1 MPRRADGGRRAL
13 WGLVPLLL
21 LCSGVAGAHHL
32 VPRHELRCD
41 ATFPCPPELQRRVDF
56 WAMVFREWHT
66 GQLVFHNTKHPERVY
81 KVVDTGASCRR
92 RNEPREVR
100 RERQSIRS
108 QLLKVA
114 GKLERGERQFTASE
128 RHLLGLFP
136 GKKAAEVRAAADN
149 IRCQQ
154 GNRDRF
160 AKALHRAGAYHDM
173 IAKALRE
180 AGLPADIV
188 YLPFVESAYNP
199 DAYSRVGAAGLWQI
213 MPRTART
220 LGLEVSATLDERMDP
235 EAATRAAM
243 RYFTRSTAVMT
254 EAARAA
260 DPKVRA
266 GELNPFVIT
275 SYNYGIAGMKR
286 AIKQVGPDYIRV
298 LETYR
303 SRAFRTAVRNFY
315 ASFLAARHVAQNA
328 PRYFGEVRRAPPLRY
343 DTVVLK
349 RPTSV
354 QRIEEVFGVGT
365 DELKTLNRA
374 WTRYVWNGWR
384 FVPEGYP
391 LRLPPRTGGRVAQAA
406 RLESLPLEEEDW
418 AGKTYHVRKGDTA
431 CGIAAAFRVRCRD
444 LIDANALGR
453 GALIRV
459 GQKLVIPTRAGAA
472 GSVRVAG
479 AARDAG
485 GATRYRVRAGDTAC
499 GIAKDFGVACAR
511 LIRANRLD
519 KGALIRVGQS
529 LTIPGTAPAVAARE
543 RPATHRVRRGD
554 TACAIATRYGVDCR
568 QLIAANELGSGAL
581 IRVGQ
586 VLTIPSAQP
595 EQPARAVKA
604 ALRAPAA
611 DAAAVAVA
619 AAPRAAAALAAGDS
633 AAAVL
638 DAEVDYGVRIRG
650 DGAARVYTIRAAPDE
665 TFGHYADWLGLDGT
679 HAIRSLNGIRAGAT
693 LRVGQRIRLPIRRA
707 QTAERFQQKRTDY
720 HRVLIEEFKE
730 HYRIVGVETYRV
742 KPGDSL
748 WAIASD
754 LELPLWVVDRFNPG
768 ALQTP
773 PGVGDPLRVPVVRGR
788 KAD

>member
-13 WGLVPLLL
+13 WGLLPLLL
-21 LCSGVAGAHHL
+21 LCSGVAAAHHL

-41 ATFPCPPELQRRVDF
+41 ASFPCAPELKRRVDF
-56 WAMVFREWHT
+56 WVMVFREWHT
-66 GQLVFHNTKHPERVY
+66 GQLIFHDTKHPERAY
-81 KVVDTGASCRR
+81 KVIDTGASCRR

-100 RERQSIRS
+100 RARQSIRS
-108 QLLKVA
+108 QLLTVA
-114 GKLERGERQFTASE
+114 GKLDRGERKFTDGE

-136 GKKAAEVRAAADN
+136 GEKAAEVRAAADN

-160 AKALHRAGAYHDM
+160 AKALQRAGAYHDM

-180 AGLPADIV
+180 AGLPEDIV

-235 EAATRAAM
+235 EAATRAAT

-254 EAARAA
+254 EAARAV
-260 DPKVRA
+260 DPAVRA
-266 GELNPFVIT
+266 GELNPFIIT

-286 AIKQVGPDYIRV
+286 AIRQVGPDYMRV
-298 LETYR
+298 LERYR

-315 ASFLAARHVAQNA
+315 ASFLAARYVARNA

-343 DTVVLK
+343 DTVVLQ

-354 QRIEEVFGVGT
+354 QRIEDVFGVGT
-365 DELKTLNRA
+365 DELKALNRA
-374 WTRYVWNGWR
+374 WTRYVWKGWR

-391 LRLPPRTGGRVAQAA
+391 LRLPPRTGGWVAQAA
-406 RLESLPLEEEDW
+406 RLESLPAQEEDW

-431 CGIAAAFRVRCRD
+431 CGIAAAFRVRCRE
-444 LIDANALGR
+444 LIDANALGG
-453 GALIRV
+453 GAFIRV
-459 GQKLVIPTRAGAA
+459 GQKLVIPVRAGAA
-472 GSVRVAG
+472 GSTRV
-479 AARDAG
+479 AG

-499 GIAKDFGVACAR
+499 GIAKDFGVECAQ
-511 LIRANRLD
+511 LVRANRLG
-519 KGALIRVGQS
+519 KSALIRVGQS
-529 LTIPGTAPAVAARE
+529 LTIPGTAPVVATAE

-554 TACAIATRYGVDCR
+554 TACGIATHYGVDCR
-568 QLIAANELGSGAL
+568 RLIAANDLGSGAL
-581 IRVGQ
+581 IRVDQ
-586 VLTIPSAQP
+586 TLTIPSARP
-595 EQPARAVKA
+595 PGPSASPPPARAVKA
-604 ALRAPAA
+604 ALRASAA
-611 DAAAVAVA
+611 DAGPVAVA
-619 AAPRAAAALAAGDS
+619 EAPRDAPAASDP

-638 DAEVDYGVRIRG
+638 DAEVDYGVRVRG

-679 HAIRSLNGIRAGAT
+679 HAIRRLNDIRAGAT
-693 LRVGQRIRLPIRRA
+693 LRVGQRIRLPIRGV
-707 QTAERFQQKRTDY
+707 QTAERFQQKRSDY
-720 HRVLIEEFKE
+720 HRVLVEEFKE